1 MKRWLIS
8 LFCVCL
14 FHPVYAFELENKMFL
29 TEHYLSYT
37 TSFDVSTDERKLG
50 TLYRRVLSLNT
61 VYDFYDIK
69 NKLLATAQS
78 HFFSF
83 GAHLDIFDDNKVL
96 LGTVEEKVFTW
107 FPSFDIYSP
116 DGVRLASAT
125 MNFWGTTFT
134 LYDGR
139 STRELAKMSR
149 DFFRLRNSW
158 TIDIQQLDRVKEKQ
172 IDARLLLTVLAVQG
186 DIEYLEQYRNRERER
201 SRGRSDPFNLYPQAR
216 RLTATEAPQEA
227 IADSRQPL
235 HNKYADFLKKEA
247 ELKDIA
253 LPDAQQLNGLAEQLD
268 QDFQQQYAGTTL
280 NSAEQTEQF
289 VEYCINVAQSASTTL
304 DTQKAILHLL
314 NKRLAEQT
322 GK

>member
-1 MKRWLIS
+1 MKYWLIS
-8 LFCVCL
+8 LFCIGL
-14 FHPVYAFELENKMFL
+14 LSPAYAFELDNKMYL

-69 NKLLATAQS
+69 NKLIATAQS

-125 MNFWGTTFT
+125 MNFWGTTFI

-149 DFFRLRNSW
+149 NFFRLRNAW
-158 TIDIQQLDRVKEKQ
+158 TIDIKDLDRAKEQ
-172 IDARLLLTVLAVQG
+172 HIDARLLLTVLAVQG
-186 DIEYLEQYRNRERER
+186 DIEYLEQYRNRERDR
-201 SRGRSDPFNLYPQAR
+201 AISDSGSFNRYPQAR
-216 RLTATEAPQEA
+216 RLTATDAPQET
-227 IADSRQPL
+227 IADSMKPL
-235 HNKYADFLKKEA
+235 RSKFTDFLKKEA
-247 ELKDIA
+247 ELKDVA
-253 LPDAQQLNGLAEQLD
+253 MPDAQQLNSLAEELD
-268 QDFQQQYAGTTL
+268 KDFQQQYSGTIL
-280 NSAEQTEQF
+280 NAADQSEQF
-289 VEYCINVAQSASTTL
+289 VAYCISVAQSASTSP

-314 NKRLAEQT
+314 NKRFAEQAA
-322 GK
+322 K